1 MYGLACYLSG
11 SVAVRLTVSKEG
23 IALIKRYE
31 GCKTTPYRCAAGLY
45 TVGYGHVIG
54 NGLQLPD
61 EWNRKFSLGEIDEL
75 LRTDL
80 ARFEQGVLR
89 YCPVYLTQSQFDAL
103 VSFSFNL
110 GLGVLQRSTL
120 RQKINRGDA
129 DAAKVILKYNMAKGR
144 ILKGLTR
151 RRQAEYRLFTAPTD
165 RIPSPAPQHAT

>member
-1 MYGLACYLSG
+1 MKTSPNGLQ
-11 SVAVRLTVSKEG
+11 
-23 IALIKRYE
+23 LIRKYE
-31 GCKTTPYRCAAGLY
+31 GFKSTPYRCPAGKI

-61 EWNRKFSLGEIDEL
+61 EWNRTLSLGEINEL

-80 ARFEQGVLR
+80 ARFERGVLR

-120 RQKINRGDA
+120 RQKILRKDGEG
-129 DAAKVILKYNMAKGR
+129 AAKEILRYDKVGGR
-144 ILKGLTR
+144 TLKGLTR
-151 RRQAEYRLFTAPTD
+151 RRQAEYNLFTAPTD

>member
-1 MYGLACYLSG
+1 MKTSSNGLQ
-11 SVAVRLTVSKEG
+11 
-23 IALIKRYE
+23 LIRKYE
-31 GCKTTPYRCAAGLY
+31 GCKTTPYRCPAGLY

-61 EWNRKFSLGEIDEL
+61 QFNRTFSLGEIDEL

-80 ARFEQGVLR
+80 ARFERGVLR

-129 DAAKVILKYNMAKGR
+129 DAAKVILKYNMAGGR
-144 ILKGLTR
+144 ILKGLIR

>member
-31 GCKTTPYRCAAGLY
+31 GYKTTPYRCPAGLY

-61 EWNRKFSLGEIDEL
+61 EWNRTFSLGEIDEL

-80 ARFEQGVLR
+80 ARFERGVLR
-89 YCPVYLTQSQFDAL
+89 YCTVYITQSQFDSL

-120 RQKINRGDA
+120 RQKLNRGNYDGA
-129 DAAKVILKYNMAKGR
+129 SKEFLRYTKAGGKV
-144 ILKGLTR
+144 LKGLVR
-151 RRQAEYRLFTAPTD
+151 RRQAEYNLFN
-165 RIPSPAPQHAT
+165 RHSP

>member
-1 MYGLACYLSG
+1 MKTSPNGLQ
-11 SVAVRLTVSKEG
+11 
-23 IALIKRYE
+23 LIRKYE
-31 GCKTTPYRCAAGLY
+31 GYKSTPYRCPAGLY

-61 EWNRKFSLGEIDEL
+61 EWNRTLSLGEINEL

-80 ARFEQGVLR
+80 ARFERGVLR

-120 RQKINRGDA
+120 RQKILRKDEEG
-129 DAAKVILKYNMAKGR
+129 AAKEILRYDKVGGR
-144 ILKGLTR
+144 PLKGLTR

>member
-1 MYGLACYLSG
+1 MKISNKGLQ
-11 SVAVRLTVSKEG
+11 
-23 IALIKRYE
+23 LIRKYE
-31 GCKTTPYRCAAGLY
+31 GCKTTPYRCPAGLY

-61 EWNRKFSLGEIDEL
+61 EWNRTFSLGEIDEL

-80 ARFEQGVLR
+80 ARFERGVSR

-120 RQKINRGDA
+120 RQKLNRGDYDGA
-129 DAAKVILKYNMAKGR
+129 SKEFLKYTRAGGKV
-144 ILKGLTR
+144 LKGLVR
-151 RRQAEYRLFTAPTD
+151 RRQAEYNLFN
-165 RIPSPAPQHAT
+165 RHSP

>member
-1 MYGLACYLSG
+1 MKTSPNGLQ
-11 SVAVRLTVSKEG
+11 
-23 IALIKRYE
+23 LIRKYE
-31 GCKTTPYRCAAGLY
+31 GYKSTPYRCPAGLY

-61 EWNRKFSLGEIDEL
+61 EWNRTLSLGEINEL

-80 ARFEQGVLR
+80 ARFERGVLR

-120 RQKINRGDA
+120 RQKILRKDGEG
-129 DAAKVILKYNMAKGR
+129 AAKEILRYDKVGGR
-144 ILKGLTR
+144 PLKGLTR
-151 RRQAEYRLFTAPTD
+151 RRQAEYNLFMSK
-165 RIPSPAPQHAT
+165 RSS

>member
-1 MYGLACYLSG
+1 MKTSSNGLQ
-11 SVAVRLTVSKEG
+11 
-23 IALIKRYE
+23 LIRKYE
-31 GCKTTPYRCAAGLY
+31 GCKSTPYRCPAGLY

-61 EWNRKFSLGEIDEL
+61 EWNRTLSLGEINEL

-80 ARFEQGVLR
+80 ARFERGVLR

-129 DAAKVILKYNMAKGR
+129 DAAKVILKYNMAGGR
-144 ILKGLTR
+144 ILKGLIR

-165 RIPSPAPQHAT
+165 RIPSPARASYRLYPGRSQGL

>member
-1 MYGLACYLSG
+1 MKTSSNGLQ
-11 SVAVRLTVSKEG
+11 
-23 IALIKRYE
+23 LIRKYE
-31 GCKTTPYRCAAGLY
+31 GCKTTPYRCPAGLY

-61 EWNRKFSLGEIDEL
+61 QFNRTFSLGEIDEL

-120 RQKINRGDA
+120 RQKILRKDGEG
-129 DAAKVILKYNMAKGR
+129 AAKEILRYDKVGGR
-144 ILKGLTR
+144 PLKGLTR

-165 RIPSPAPQHAT
+165 QIPSLAPQHAT